1 MYDYVRKKLSSPTTT
16 SDNDN
21 QGAVMIDSSVEQKQA
36 QETTLL
42 IPNHNNTTTT
52 SKEPPIFPPHS
63 AQAFYFSPNKNPTL
77 QRYYRFTASPLTPFC
92 ALHKRPVVD
101 ANGGGVTG
109 LLRRSAVLPSHGTD
123 ATGNWV
129 LVSVGG
135 RSGWARKKQQAH
147 ETGFVPVDTFRATE
161 GWMGNHMFLCKGKIM
176 LGSDGPLFLFTN
188 GLLLAG
194 ILLHFFVILPKI
206 ASAHDP
212 HWLVHPITFW
222 SSIALSIASVCFLW
236 ISATMDPGILPA
248 VSSPL
253 KPAVPSNNA
262 PLGGPLGFR
271 YCSTCNIF
279 RPPRSKHCNSC
290 NVCVSKF
297 DQYVQ

>member
-1 MYDYVRKKLSSPTTT
+1 MYEYVKNKLSSPINGDEGTEETTET
-16 SDNDN
+16 T
-21 QGAVMIDSSVEQKQA
+21 VP
-36 QETTLL
+36 QETTSL
-42 IPNHNNTTTT
+42 IQQ
-52 SKEPPIFPPHS
+52 KPPLPRS
-63 AQAFYFSPNKNPTL
+63 AQAFYFPPNNPTL

-101 ANGGGVTG
+101 TNGGGVTG

-123 ATGNWV
+123 PTGQWV

-135 RSGWARKKQQAH
+135 RSGWARKQRRTG
-147 ETGFVPVDTFRATE
+147 ETGFVSVQDFRATE

-188 GLLLAG
+188 GLLFTG
-194 ILLHFFVILPKI
+194 VLLHFCIVLPRI
-206 ASAHDP
+206 RSANDP
-212 HWLVHPITFW
+212 HWLVHPVVFW
-222 SSIALSIASVCFLW
+222 SSIALSIGSFVFLW
-236 ISATMDPGILPA
+236 LSATMDPGILPA
-248 VSSPL
+248 VSSPI
-253 KPAVPSNNA
+253 KPAVPSDGT
-262 PLGGPLGFR
+262 PLGGPLGYR

-297 DQYVQ
+297 DQYVACMWK

>member
-1 MYDYVRKKLSSPTTT
+1 MNGGRETVKDATD
-16 SDNDN
+16 SD
-21 QGAVMIDSSVEQKQA
+21 EQHP

-42 IPNHNNTTTT
+42 IPHE
-52 SKEPPIFPPHS
+52 SPSFSPHS
-63 AQAFYFSPNKNPTL
+63 AQAFYFPENNPTL

-92 ALHKRPVVD
+92 ALHKSPIADV
-101 ANGGGVTG
+101 NGGGVTG

-123 ATGNWV
+123 PRGNWV

-135 RSGWARKKQQAH
+135 RSGWARKKRRSH
-147 ETGFVPVDTFRATE
+147 ETGFVTVETFRATE

-188 GLLLAG
+188 GLLFVGMLV
-194 ILLHFFVILPKI
+194 HFWIILPRI
-206 ASAHDP
+206 QSAHDP

-222 SSIALSIASVCFLW
+222 CSIGLAVTSFVFLW
-236 ISATMDPGILPA
+236 ITATMDPGILPA

-253 KPAVPSNNA
+253 KPAVPA
-262 PLGGPLGFR
+262 GDDVPLGGPLGYR

-297 DQYVQ
+297 DQYVIVLCVCA